1 MNNTTSH
8 NHNPRFSL
16 KAMASDEAE
25 AALSMG
31 ACKEAQ
37 AAYAVFVT
45 VVGDFKA
52 NR

>member
-1 MNNTTSH
+1 MH
-8 NHNPRFSL
+8 NVPETQIVLVL

-31 ACKEAQ
+31 ACKEAE
-37 AAYAVFVT
+37 AAYTVFVT

>member
-1 MNNTTSH
+1 
-8 NHNPRFSL
+8 
-16 KAMASDEAE
+16 MASDEAE

-37 AAYAVFVT
+37 TAYTVFVT

-52 NR
+52 NRSYCRLIVLLGSTFR

>member
-1 MNNTTSH
+1 MA
-8 NHNPRFSL
+8 

-37 AAYAVFVT
+37 AAYTVFVS

>member
-1 MNNTTSH
+1 MNGVLR
-8 NHNPRFSL
+8 NPILIFAL

-25 AALSMG
+25 ASLSMG

-37 AAYAVFVT
+37 AAYTVFVT